1 MRKCN
6 LTNPM
11 VKRMSPGLVVI
22 GGGWRLRDCEF
33 EYSHWILYG
42 SFIYWKI
49 ALLFEKTEKIEKD
62 KWRQRL
68 CHSYFQRQR
77 YSVLNQPSAIIIKNL
92 YLQSTVWNRWKLKKR
107 PGIEEEWNPYLLIL
121 SSKVSAE
128 QTPSWCFTW
137 CTPTFTDQIFSHP
150 IFASFTEGRE
160 NMTNY
165 SRVSLT
171 QIFLRWLHLKYLAW
185 FYKRGSGQW
194 NSRLICHIFAKQIAT
209 NGCKSILSV
218 KVGWHVLL

>member
-1 MRKCN
+1 MLMRKCN

-107 PGIEEEWNPYLLIL
+107 PGIEEEWNISIFINFVKQGFCRTDTILMFYL
-121 SSKVSAE
+121 V
-128 QTPSWCFTW
+128 
-137 CTPTFTDQIFSHP
+137 HP
-150 IFASFTEGRE
+150 NFYWPNFLAPNFCEFHWRSRKYDKLFASFTDA
-160 NMTNY
+160 NFFAMAT
-165 SRVSLT
+165 SKVPRVVL
-171 QIFLRWLHLKYLAW
+171 Q
-185 FYKRGSGQW
+185 KR
-194 NSRLICHIFAKQIAT
+194 
-209 NGCKSILSV
+209 
-218 KVGWHVLL
+218 